1 MCPPYLDKKCCLF
14 IFVALVA
21 INMDCKPST
30 PASMPRDVYA
40 YAESL
45 CMSINSVTATQAGT
59 NTQTGVIAH
68 GPLS

>member
-1 MCPPYLDKKCCLF
+1 
-14 IFVALVA
+14 
-21 INMDCKPST
+21 MDCKPST

-59 NTQTGVIAH
+59 NKQTGVIAH